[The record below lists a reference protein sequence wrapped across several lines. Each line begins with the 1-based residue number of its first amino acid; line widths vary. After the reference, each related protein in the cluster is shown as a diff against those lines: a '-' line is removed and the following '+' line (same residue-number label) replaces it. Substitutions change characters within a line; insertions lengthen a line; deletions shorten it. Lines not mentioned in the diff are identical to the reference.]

1 MYGGGQQ
8 VVTAERD
15 CPGVMV
21 PVGTEVIIP
30 EGTDVQITQSLG
42 GSITVYIGGNLV
54 RVDAKDAGA
63 LGLDGVDLG
72 DSMPENPSD
81 EEFEKLAWDQLKTCF
96 DPEIPINIVDLGLI
110 YKCDIKTREDGKRD
124 IDVDMS
130 LTAPGCGMGDILL
143 DDVNTKLSMIPTCGT
158 IHAELVFD
166 PPWGPEMMSDE
177 AKLQTGMY

>member
-8 VVTAERD
+8 TVTAVKD

-21 PVGTEVIIP
+21 PMGTEVIIP
-30 EGTDVQITQSLG
+30 EGTEVQITQAMG
-42 GSITVYIGGNLV
+42 GSVTVHIGGNLV
-54 RVDAKDAGA
+54 RVDASDVGC
-63 LGLDGVDLG
+63 LGLDSNDFVSSL
-72 DSMPENPSD
+72 PENPSD
-81 EEFEKLAWDQLKTCF
+81 EEFEKIAWEQLKTCF

-110 YKCDIKTREDGKRD
+110 YKCEIETNGTGKRD
-124 IDVDMS
+124 IDVNLS

-143 DDVNTKLSMIPTCGT
+143 DDVNSKLSMIPTCGE

-177 AKLQTGMY
+177 ARLQTGMY